1 MYVHIVGVSQKEVDF
16 SKKISKIKII
26 FDLIFTD
33 VHTDRQKL
41 GTKVV
46 QSFQKITITKPFSKL
61 IFFNEKKRKDSND
74 F

>member
-1 MYVHIVGVSQKEVDF
+1 MYVHILVLPQWWSFAGVSQKEVDF

-26 FDLIFTD
+26 FDLSFTD

-46 QSFQKITITKPFSKL
+46 QNLKFSK
-61 IFFNEKKRKDSND
+61 ND
-74 F
+74 NNKNLLLN

>member
-41 GTKVV
+41 GTVLENKVV
-46 QSFQKITITKPFSKL
+46 
-61 IFFNEKKRKDSND
+61 
-74 F
+74 